1 MRARRRTVEPYRQK
15 MNFLNT
21 AIQRVPFAVK
31 PRGVSQTLC
40 WGKRV
45 SHTALYR
52 PRAAPESSARAGRK
66 PYARLKGVSS
76 LDIDRTMMP
85 FAAPAPPT
93 IRAACPAKN
102 PRGMGLHRP
111 QRSTTH
117 LRARRRGRERERERA
132 IARLIL
138 IALSSCLVRWKAG
151 IDAVIMR
158 TPNSC
163 AGHYNGCARVWG
175 T

>member
-1 MRARRRTVEPYRQK
+1 MRARRRIVVTFRQK

-31 PRGVSQTLC
+31 PRGLSQTLC

-102 PRGMGLHRP
+102 PRGMSLHRP

-117 LRARRRGRERERERA
+117 LRARRRGREGERERESNCSA
-132 IARLIL
+132 NTYRLEL
-138 IALSSCLVRWKAG
+138 LLGALESWDRCRHNAHAKLMCRSL
-151 IDAVIMR
+151 
-158 TPNSC
+158 
-163 AGHYNGCARVWG
+163 
-175 T
+175 